1 MLNFNGRLTINVN
14 EQEEKSML
22 TLGKEASEGVGKTK
36 QNILKEWRG
45 RL

>member
-22 TLGKEASEGVGKTK
+22 TLGKEASEGVGRTIWK
-36 QNILKEWRG
+36 G
-45 RL
+45 DGVDYS

>member
-22 TLGKEASEGVGKTK
+22 TLGKGHLRELEEPNWTIWKGDRVD
-36 QNILKEWRG
+36 
-45 RL
+45 

>member
-22 TLGKEASEGVGKTK
+22 TLGKEASEGVGRTK
-36 QNILKEWRG
+36 LNNLKGWLG
-45 RL
+45 GL